1 MTKNSVKMRK
11 FLVMIMLVV
20 GALSLRAQDETTF
33 TDEELKTYASVMV
46 WAEQEKAALSSIVS
60 DSVAIWLEESPL
72 DNAKYNELSKADKKD
87 DLASVEATPEQV
99 TAYQE
104 VRARIE
110 QKTADFKETYV
121 GKIKGDIG
129 AGLYNKLKAALKKDE
144 EVKAR
149 YQAIYD
155 ELKAEATSE
164 EEAEATDNP
173 EQ

>member
-1 MTKNSVKMRK
+1 MRK
-11 FLVMIMLVV
+11 FLVMIMLVSGV
-20 GALSLRAQDETTF
+20 LSLRAQDETTF
-33 TDEELKTYASVMV
+33 TDEELQTYASVMV

-99 TAYQE
+99 EAYKE
-104 VRARIE
+104 VKARIAE
-110 QKTADFKETYV
+110 KTANFKETYV

-144 EVKAR
+144 EVKER
-149 YQAIYD
+149 YQAIYE
-155 ELKAEATSE
+155 ELKAEAAAE
-164 EEAEATDNP
+164 NDEEAEEESP